1 VIIKGYRVESLAKC
15 VGKEVLDDDVLGLS
29 AELAYYFFFSLFPI
43 MLFIT
48 PVLSFFGNEQEI
60 VDKVLQQLGTAIP
73 PDAQSLVA
81 DVVRS
86 VVTTN
91 APGLMSVGA
100 LLALWAGSNV
110 FNNLINA
117 LNKAYDVEE
126 TRPFWKRRL
135 IAMGMVIVAGLV
147 VGTSTI
153 AVVAGDFIIE
163 WTGRLLRLDAST
175 QLIISIARYVIAF
188 VILVAM
194 AWVTYRVLPNT
205 RQNKW
210 HVLVGAV
217 FTTVTWAVATFAF
230 KLYVVNFGNYSAT
243 YGTIGGIIAL
253 LTWMYLTMVVL
264 LTGGEL
270 ASELHKGTA
279 SVAVRGGTLFGG
291 RISSGGTVDR
301 ASTDRIEPVAV
312 PAGRR

>member
-1 VIIKGYRVESLAKC
+1 MIIKGYRVESLAKC

-43 MLFIT
+43 LLFIT

-60 VDKVLQQLGTAIP
+60 VNKVLEQLGTAIP

-81 DVVRS
+81 GVVGS

-91 APGLMSVGA
+91 APGLMSIGA

-135 IAMGMVIVAGLV
+135 IAMAMVIAAGLV

-163 WTGRLLRLDAST
+163 WTGRLLGLDAAT
-175 QLIISIARYVIAF
+175 QLVISVARYVIAF
-188 VILVAM
+188 SILVAM
-194 AWVTYRVLPNT
+194 A
-205 RQNKW
+205 
-210 HVLVGAV
+210 
-217 FTTVTWAVATFAF
+217 
-230 KLYVVNFGNYSAT
+230 
-243 YGTIGGIIAL
+243 
-253 LTWMYLTMVVL
+253 
-264 LTGGEL
+264 
-270 ASELHKGTA
+270 
-279 SVAVRGGTLFGG
+279 
-291 RISSGGTVDR
+291 
-301 ASTDRIEPVAV
+301 
-312 PAGRR
+312 